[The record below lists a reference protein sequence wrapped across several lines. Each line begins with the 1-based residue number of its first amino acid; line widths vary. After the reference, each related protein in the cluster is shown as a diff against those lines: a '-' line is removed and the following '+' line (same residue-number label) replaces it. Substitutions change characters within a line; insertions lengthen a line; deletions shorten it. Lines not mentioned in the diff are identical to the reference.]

1 MFNEPE
7 WNIEKAARVDSLI
20 NELYRYGGFDSDDE
34 KLSILQLVFKKYS
47 PSSHHS
53 TASIAFNRMYEY
65 LHLFNKYS
73 SGNYGAVIEKL
84 SSYKKLN
91 NVEAI
96 LMARALEKNEQFDKA
111 IAVWQE
117 NKGEP
122 YTGFTQA
129 DVEITRIT
137 LRQHGLIGLFRQ
149 GTPISEPLK
158 RLYLGALCDDQQQL
172 TIIEDSDITT
182 ENRHIIFA
190 DLATRYLYF
199 EQFNKLNKLLSR
211 HEKDTVKEFGAI
223 RTAVRDIVQKKHIGR
238 AYMNIGFFMA
248 TKVYTPIYEIP
259 ERIYTSDTA
268 ECKTQSLRSNKTKTI
283 AGPFYYYNKS
293 LAHFDNEINQSEAK
307 ALHFITLCYKQG
319 SATRQCRWGQSQ
331 KDALTSQQAFKRLHD
346 KYPKSRWARR
356 TPYYFNS
363 TSLYY

>member
-1 MFNEPE
+1 MARQFRGHKQAGCNGRYATSARGLIRRAYWLLDDNKNYKNNLFSDTQKSALSMFNEPE

-122 YTGFTQA
+122 Y
-129 DVEITRIT
+129 
-137 LRQHGLIGLFRQ
+137 
-149 GTPISEPLK
+149 
-158 RLYLGALCDDQQQL
+158 
-172 TIIEDSDITT
+172 
-182 ENRHIIFA
+182 
-190 DLATRYLYF
+190 
-199 EQFNKLNKLLSR
+199 
-211 HEKDTVKEFGAI
+211 
-223 RTAVRDIVQKKHIGR
+223 
-238 AYMNIGFFMA
+238 
-248 TKVYTPIYEIP
+248 
-259 ERIYTSDTA
+259 
-268 ECKTQSLRSNKTKTI
+268 
-283 AGPFYYYNKS
+283 
-293 LAHFDNEINQSEAK
+293 
-307 ALHFITLCYKQG
+307 
-319 SATRQCRWGQSQ
+319 
-331 KDALTSQQAFKRLHD
+331 
-346 KYPKSRWARR
+346 
-356 TPYYFNS
+356 
-363 TSLYY
+363 